1 MMAEAEA
8 ALDEAKRTRRT
19 AKAAFTRRG
28 NTLRKKLKESR
39 PRDEIMEAFHGMKT
53 AFENLVVKHE
63 EYTQL
68 IQDDEAFEA
77 EEKWLEECEDF
88 YLQMEIGAKDYSKAK
103 SVSESENL
111 GLDNG
116 KSALDNGTP
125 VVESGKSGLESGTSE
140 LESGVKD
147 SESVIEMEI
156 TKQVGNSAGQGK
168 GSVKATA
175 ANGTETES
183 GNGHT
188 IAGENPGGNGNN
200 GTKHESSVNTSCGF
214 KMEKP
219 KMPRFA
225 GDVRDYA
232 IFRSDF
238 KHAVDG
244 RYSKRDG
251 ISLLRTSLQGRP
263 LDLIKGIGTDYDA
276 AWSYLDSLYGDPRFV
291 ADTITQDI
299 TKFRPLRDGE
309 DARFCDL
316 VHLVQRSFTTLKE
329 VGRPHDMDNNH
340 MLALIEQRMCTDDR
354 KVWARHL
361 ENSGKEATL
370 AQLIVWMNT
379 EMKSRMRATA
389 ALRSTGPPTRHPVG
403 HFGSDINAPKSGL
416 PHKCWI
422 CKNSSHWTDQCQKF
436 ASLNLE
442 DRIKA
447 VKENHACFSCLKR
460 AGRDHRSS
468 NCSRRRQCPEKSNG
482 IQCPYYHHPLLH
494 RAIQSTIATVT
505 SVINN
510 QKALLPIVQVDI
522 VGQGHL
528 LQRANALMDSGAQI
542 SLIRSSVAE
551 ALKFKG
557 KHVVITITKVGGQEE
572 ELSTKSYQVRIRSLE
587 DRSAHVIQ
595 AIGIPCISEDITDVK
610 VADLARQLG
619 LDKGQFRRGNGH
631 VDLLIGIDQAKLHTG
646 ETREAGNVV
655 ARYSPLG
662 WVVFGAVP
670 GKQSEASHV
679 YHIKL
684 ETPIDMTDFWTTES
698 MGVSVKPCNCE
709 AGKLSQIERE
719 EAKIIEESCEKIGNQ
734 WLIPYPWKKD
744 PRQLPNNKSQA
755 KKKLEATERR
765 LLKNPDHAA
774 AYDLQM
780 VEMNHLQFSRRLTE
794 KEAREYPG
802 PVHFISH
809 HEVLRPESKS
819 TPVRIVFN
827 SSAAFQGHKLNEYWM
842 KGPDLL
848 NDLFG
853 VVLRFRENQVAFIGD
868 ISKMYHRIR
877 IPEMD
882 QHVHRFLWRNLQT
895 HREPDVYVKTVLTF
909 GDKPAP
915 AMAQIALRKTAEE
928 AKEAFPAAAQVIQ
941 DNTYMDDICDS
952 VSTTEEARDLTRDID
967 SVLETG
973 GFRVKGWVS
982 NRAETLS
989 GAPKEEEQKAAT
1001 FLQGGSVEK
1010 VLGVVWDS
1018 STDTFSFAVKS
1029 DLLDCQEPIQLSKRK
1044 VLSQIARIYD
1054 PIGFASAF
1062 MIRAKIALQALWRR
1076 GISWDEELPP
1086 ELSERWKG
1094 LFQEM
1099 VQLNGVRFDRCLTPA
1114 NAIGQPVLCV
1124 FSDASEDAFGAC
1136 AYARWQL
1143 STGGFNAQFIAAKS
1157 RVAPLKKLTIPRLE
1171 LQGAVLASRLGK
1183 TILKESRLKFDK
1195 SVFFLDS
1202 KIVLAWICSE
1212 TRRFK
1217 PFVSVRIG
1225 EIQDNSDPA
1234 QWRHVPGEQNV
1245 ADDVSRGIPVESLA
1259 GRWQYGPDFL
1269 RLPESEWPQDSPV
1282 ADEVEVE
1289 KEHRKVH
1296 IVGEQINTQS
1306 PIDCN
1311 KFSNWRRLIRVTAYV
1326 LRFIRRLRARG
1337 RKESAEEEK
1346 ALEPEDGPLSPEE
1359 LNRAETHWLK
1369 ESQKTLKDRLSKG
1382 EFRNLSPYVDQEGV
1396 LRVGGRAD
1404 KALVSYETRHPV
1416 LLPRDHRI
1424 SRLIV
1429 QHAHQFGHP
1438 GVAATVAKT
1447 RTKYWIVRA
1456 HDLAKSVK
1464 FRCVVCREIG
1474 ARVESQVMADLP
1486 KSRLAPFTPPF
1497 HHTSCDYF
1505 GPYRVR
1511 ISRNKIAKHYAVI
1524 FTCLNTRAV
1533 HLELAA
1539 DCTTME
1545 FMQVLRR
1552 FYALRGVPAL
1562 MISDNGSQLVGAERE
1577 LREMIEG
1584 LDTEKLQE
1592 FSAER
1597 GMKWQFTTPAAP
1609 HQNGCAESLVKS
1621 CKIGLKKTVGEQ
1633 ILTSLEL
1640 QTCLVEVANLVNQR
1654 PIGRIPSDPDDG
1666 SYLCPNDMLL
1676 GRASSTVPQ
1685 GPFRHTKNPRHR
1697 VEFVQKIVD
1706 SFWTRWTRDVFPSLL
1721 PRKQWHAEKRNV
1733 RVDDFVIVQTS
1744 SAIRGTW
1751 NVGRVVSVYPG
1762 EDGRV
1767 RNVKVRT
1774 RTGEYERPIT
1784 KIAVIY
1790 PAEGYDDKDK

>member
-1 MMAEAEA
+1 
-8 ALDEAKRTRRT
+8 
-19 AKAAFTRRG
+19 
-28 NTLRKKLKESR
+28 
-39 PRDEIMEAFHGMKT
+39 
-53 AFENLVVKHE
+53 
-63 EYTQL
+63 
-68 IQDDEAFEA
+68 
-77 EEKWLEECEDF
+77 
-88 YLQMEIGAKDYSKAK
+88 
-103 SVSESENL
+103 
-111 GLDNG
+111 
-116 KSALDNGTP
+116 
-125 VVESGKSGLESGTSE
+125 
-140 LESGVKD
+140 
-147 SESVIEMEI
+147 MEI
-156 TKQVGNSAGQGK
+156 TKQTGNSAVQGK
-168 GSVKATA
+168 GISIEGAV
-175 ANGTETES
+175 ANGTEAES
-183 GNGHT
+183 GIEHPT
-188 IAGENPGGNGNN
+188 PEENTEGNGVGCNN
-200 GTKHESSVNTSCGF
+200 GTKHESSVDVPCGF

-238 KHAVDG
+238 KHAVDS
-244 RYSKRDG
+244 RYSKRDA

-276 AWSYLDSLYGDPRFV
+276 AWSYLDSVYGDPRFV

-316 VHLVQRSFTTLKE
+316 VHLVQRSFSTLKE
-329 VGRPHDMDNNH
+329 VGRLHDMDNNH

-361 ENSGKEATL
+361 EKSGKEATL
-370 AQLIVWMNT
+370 AQLIAWMNT

-389 ALRSTGPPTRHPVG
+389 PLRSTGPPTRHPVG
-403 HFGSDINAPKSGL
+403 RIGSDLNAPKAGL

-436 ASLNLE
+436 ASLSLE
-442 DRIKA
+442 NRIKA
-447 VKENHACFSCLKR
+447 VKENRTCFSCLKR
-460 AGRDHRSS
+460 AGRDHRSA
-468 NCSRRRQCPEKSNG
+468 NCSRRRQCSEKSNG
-482 IQCPYYHHPLLH
+482 SQCPYYHHPLLH
-494 RAIQSTIATVT
+494 GAIQSTVATVT

-510 QKALLPIVQVDI
+510 QKALLPSVQVDI
-522 VGQGHL
+522 VGSGRL
-528 LQRANALMDSGAQI
+528 LQRANALLDSGAQI

-551 ALKFKG
+551 DLKLKG
-557 KHVVITITKVGGQEE
+557 RDIVITITKVGGQEE
-572 ELSTKSYQVRIRSLE
+572 ELSTKSYQVCVRSLE

-595 AIGIPCISEDITDVK
+595 AIGIPSISEDITDIK
-610 VADLARQLG
+610 VADIAKQLG
-619 LDKGQFRRGNGH
+619 LRKSQLRRGNGH
-631 VDLLIGIDQAKLHTG
+631 IDLLIGIDQAKLHTG
-646 ETREAGNVV
+646 ETREVGNVV
-655 ARYSPLG
+655 ARHSPLG

-684 ETPIDMTDFWTTES
+684 ETPVDMTDFWTTES
-698 MGVSVKPCNCE
+698 MGVSVKPCSCE

-744 PRQLPNNKSQA
+744 PHQLPNNKSQA
-755 KKKLEATERR
+755 MKKLEATERW

-794 KEAREYPG
+794 KEAREYAG
-802 PVHFISH
+802 PVHYISH

-827 SSAAFQGHKLNEYWM
+827 SSAVFQGPKLNEYWM

-853 VVLRFRENQVAFIGD
+853 VVHRSRENQVAFIGD

-915 AMAQIALRKTAEE
+915 TMAQIALRKTAEE
-928 AKEAFPAAAQVIQ
+928 AKEAFPRAAQVIQ
-941 DNTYMDDICDS
+941 DNTYMDDICNS
-952 VSTTEEARDLTRDID
+952 VPTKEEARDLTRDID

-973 GFRVKGWVS
+973 GFKVKGWVS
-982 NRAETLS
+982 NKVETLEV
-989 GAPKEEEQKAAT
+989 PKEEQKAAT
-1001 FLQGGSVEK
+1001 FLQGTVEK
-1010 VLGVVWDS
+1010 VLGVVWNS
-1018 STDTFSFAVKS
+1018 NTDTFSFAVKS

-1062 MIRAKIALQALWRR
+1062 MISAKIALQALWKR

-1086 ELSERWKG
+1086 ELSQKWKR

-1099 VQLNGVRFDRCLTPA
+1099 VQLNGVRFDRCLTPL

-1143 STGGFNAQFIAAKS
+1143 STGGFNVRFIVAKS

-1183 TILKESRLKFDK
+1183 TILKESRLKFEK
-1195 SVFFLDS
+1195 AVFFLDS

-1212 TRRFK
+1212 ARRFK
-1217 PFVSVRIG
+1217 PFVSVRVG
-1225 EIQDNSDPA
+1225 EIQDNSDPV
-1234 QWRHVPGEQNV
+1234 QWRHVPGEQNA
-1245 ADDVSRGIPVESLA
+1245 ADDVSRGIPVGSLT
-1259 GRWQYGPDFL
+1259 GRWQHGPDFL
-1269 RLPESEWPQDSPV
+1269 RLPASEWPQDSPV

-1289 KEHRKVH
+1289 TEHRKVH
-1296 IVGEQINTQS
+1296 IVREQINTQS
-1306 PIDCN
+1306 PIDCD
-1311 KFSNWRRLIRVTAYV
+1311 KFSNWRRLIRVTAYT
-1326 LRFIRRLRARG
+1326 LRFIRRLRERG
-1337 RKESAEEEK
+1337 HKGSAEEGK
-1346 ALEPEDGPLSPEE
+1346 TLKSEDGPLSPEE
-1359 LNRAETHWLK
+1359 LKDAETHWLK
-1369 ESQKTLKDRLSKG
+1369 ESQKTLRNRFSKG
-1382 EFRNLSPYVDQEGV
+1382 EFRNLSPFLDQEGV
-1396 LRVGGRAD
+1396 WRVGGRAD

-1416 LLPRDHRI
+1416 LLPGDHRI

-1429 QHAHQFGHP
+1429 QYTNQSGHL

-1447 RTKYWIVRA
+1447 RTKYWIIRA
-1456 HDLAKSVK
+1456 HDLAKSIK

-1474 ARVESQVMADLP
+1474 ARVESQVMAELP
-1486 KSRLAPFTPPF
+1486 QSRLSPFTPPF

-1505 GPYRVR
+1505 GPYRVK
-1511 ISRNKIAKHYAVI
+1511 ISRNKIVKHYAVI

-1562 MISDNGSQLVGAERE
+1562 MISDNGSPLVGAEQE
-1577 LREMIEG
+1577 LREMVEG

-1621 CKIGLKKTVGEQ
+1621 CKIGLKKAIGEQ
-1633 ILTSLEL
+1633 VLTPLEL

-1697 VEFVQKIVD
+1697 VEFVQRIVD
-1706 SFWTRWTRDVFPSLL
+1706 SFWTRWTRDVFLSLL
-1721 PRKQWHAEKRNV
+1721 PRKQWHAEKHNV

-1751 NVGRVVSVYPG
+1751 NVGRVISVYPG
-1762 EDGRV
+1762 EDGKV
-1767 RNVKVRT
+1767 RNVKVKT

-1790 PAEGYDDKDK
+1790 PAEGYEDQDK

>member
-1 MMAEAEA
+1 M
-8 ALDEAKRTRRT
+8 DEAKRKRRT
-19 AKAAFTRRG
+19 AKAALTRRG
-28 NTLRKKLKESR
+28 NTLRKKLKEGR
-39 PRDEIMEAFHGMKT
+39 PVDEIIEAFHGMKT

-63 EYTQL
+63 EYTQF
-68 IQDDEAFEA
+68 IEDDEAFEQ

-88 YLQMEIGAKDYSKAK
+88 YLQMEIGAKDYSK
-103 SVSESENL
+103 SVSKDEKS
-111 GLDNG
+111 GLDSE

-125 VVESGKSGLESGTSE
+125 VVENEKSVLGSGTSE
-140 LESGVKD
+140 LESGAKD
-147 SESVIEMEI
+147 SESVIEIEI
-156 TKQVGNSAGQGK
+156 TKQAESSAVQSNGISAK
-168 GSVKATA
+168 GTT

-183 GNGHT
+183 GKGHPT
-188 IAGENPGGNGNN
+188 AEENPGGSGAGGNS
-200 GTKHESSVNTSCGF
+200 GTKHESNVNTSCGF

-238 KHAVDG
+238 KHAVDS
-244 RYSKRDG
+244 RYSKRDA

-263 LDLIKGIGTDYDA
+263 LDLIKGIGADYDA
-276 AWSYLDSLYGDPRFV
+276 AWSYLDSVYGDPRFV
-291 ADTITQDI
+291 ADTVTQDI

-370 AQLIVWMNT
+370 AQLIGWMNT
-379 EMKSRMRATA
+379 EMKSRIRATA
-389 ALRSTGPPTRHPVG
+389 PLRSTGAPTRHPVG
-403 HFGSDINAPKSGL
+403 HFGSDPNRTSL

-436 ASLNLE
+436 ASLSLE
-442 DRIKA
+442 NRIKA

-460 AGRDHRSS
+460 AGRDHRSK
-468 NCSRRRQCPEKSNG
+468 NCSRRRQCTENSNG
-482 IQCPYYHHPLLH
+482 SQCPYYHHPLLH
-494 RAIQSTIATVT
+494 GAIQSTVATVT

-510 QKALLPIVQVDI
+510 QKALLPVVLVDI
-522 VGQGHL
+522 VGSGCHL
-528 LQRANALMDSGAQI
+528 KRANALLDSGAQI

-551 ALKFKG
+551 DLKLKG
-557 KHVVITITKVGGQEE
+557 RDIVITITKVGGQEE

-587 DRSAHVIQ
+587 DRSAHAIQ
-595 AIGIPCISEDITDVK
+595 AIGIPSISEDITDVK
-610 VADLARQLG
+610 VADVARQLG
-619 LDKGQFRRGNGH
+619 LKKGQLRRGNGH
-631 VDLLIGIDQAKLHTG
+631 IDLLIGIDQAKLHTG
-646 ETREAGNVV
+646 ETRQAGNVV
-655 ARYSPLG
+655 ARHSPLG
-662 WVVFGAVP
+662 WVVFGEVL
-670 GKQSEASHV
+670 GKQSETSHV
-679 YHIKL
+679 YNIKL
-684 ETPIDMTDFWTTES
+684 ETPVDMTDFWTTES
-698 MGVSVKPCNCE
+698 MGVSVQPCNCE
-709 AGKLSQIERE
+709 AGKLSQVEWE

-734 WLIPYPWKKD
+734 WLIPYPWKRD

-755 KKKLEATERR
+755 MKKLEATERR

-780 VEMNHLQFSRRLTE
+780 IEMNHLQFSRRLTE
-794 KEAREYPG
+794 KEAREYSG

-827 SSAAFQGHKLNEYWM
+827 SSAVFQGHKLNEYWM

-853 VVLRFRENQVAFIGD
+853 VVLRFRENQVAFLGD

-915 AMAQIALRKTAEE
+915 AMAQIALRETAEE
-928 AKEAFPAAAQVIQ
+928 AKEAFPVAAQVIQ

-952 VSTTEEARDLTRDID
+952 VPTTEEARDLIREID

-973 GFRVKGWVS
+973 GFTVKGWVS
-982 NRAETLS
+982 NKVETLE
-989 GAPKEEEQKAAT
+989 APKEEQEAAT

-1018 STDTFSFAVKS
+1018 STDTFSFAVKT

-1062 MIRAKIALQALWRR
+1062 MIRAKIALQALWER

-1086 ELSERWKG
+1086 ELSERWKR

-1099 VQLNGVRFDRCLTPA
+1099 VQLNGVRFDRCLTPP

-1143 STGGFNAQFIAAKS
+1143 SNGGFNTQFIAAKS

-1183 TILKESRLKFDK
+1183 TILKESRLKFEK

-1217 PFVSVRIG
+1217 PFVSVRVG

-1269 RLPESEWPQDSPV
+1269 HLPESEWPQDSPV
-1282 ADEVEVE
+1282 ADEVEVQ

-1296 IVGEQINTQS
+1296 MVGKQINTQ
-1306 PIDCN
+1306 PLIDCN
-1311 KFSNWRRLIRVTAYV
+1311 KFSNWRRLIRVTAYT
-1326 LRFIRRLRARG
+1326 LRFIWRLRARG
-1337 RKESAEEEK
+1337 SKGSAEEEE
-1346 ALEPEDGPLSPEE
+1346 ALKPEDGPLSPEE
-1359 LNRAETHWLK
+1359 LKDAETHWLK
-1369 ESQKTLKDRLSKG
+1369 ESQKTLKDRLNKG

-1404 KALVSYETRHPV
+1404 KALVSYETRHPA

-1424 SRLIV
+1424 SCLIV

-1456 HDLAKSVK
+1456 HDLAKSIK
-1464 FRCVVCREIG
+1464 FRCVVCREYG

-1486 KSRLAPFTPPF
+1486 QSRLAPFTPPF

-1511 ISRNKIAKHYAVI
+1511 ISRNKIVKHYAVI

-1577 LREMIEG
+1577 LREMVDG

-1621 CKIGLKKTVGEQ
+1621 CKIGLKKAIGEQ
-1633 ILTSLEL
+1633 VLTPLEL

-1666 SYLCPNDMLL
+1666 SYLSPNDMLL

-1733 RVDDFVIVQTS
+1733 RVDDFVIVQNS

-1762 EDGRV
+1762 EDEKV
-1767 RNVKVRT
+1767 RNVKVKI

-1790 PAEGYDDKDK
+1790 PAEGYEDQDK

>member
-1 MMAEAEA
+1 M
-8 ALDEAKRTRRT
+8 DEAKRKRRT
-19 AKAAFTRRG
+19 AKAALTRRG
-28 NTLRKKLKESR
+28 NTLRKKLKEGR
-39 PRDEIMEAFHGMKT
+39 PVDEIMEAFHGMKS
-53 AFENLVVKHE
+53 AFENLVVQHE

-68 IQDDEAFEA
+68 IQDDGAFEQ
-77 EEKWLEECEDF
+77 EEQWLEECEDF
-88 YLQMEIGAKDYSKAK
+88 YLQMEIGAKDYSKTK
-103 SVSESENL
+103 SVSKGEKS

-116 KSALDNGTP
+116 KSASDNGTS
-125 VVESGKSGLESGTSE
+125 VVESEKSVSESGTSE
-140 LESGVKD
+140 LESGTKD
-147 SESVIEMEI
+147 SDSVIEMET
-156 TKQVGNSAGQGK
+156 TKQAGNSAVQGK
-168 GSVKATA
+168 GISTVGTA
-175 ANGTETES
+175 ANGTEAES
-183 GNGHT
+183 GIEHPT
-188 IAGENPGGNGNN
+188 PEENTEGNGVGCNN
-200 GTKHESSVNTSCGF
+200 GTKHESSVNVSCGF

-238 KHAVDG
+238 KHAVDS
-244 RYSKRDG
+244 RYSKRDA

-276 AWSYLDSLYGDPRFV
+276 AWSYLDSVYGDPRFV

-316 VHLVQRSFTTLKE
+316 VHLVQRSFSTLKE

-370 AQLIVWMNT
+370 AQLIAWMNT

-389 ALRSTGPPTRHPVG
+389 PLRSTGPPTRHPVG
-403 HFGSDINAPKSGL
+403 HIGSDLNAPKAGL

-436 ASLNLE
+436 ASLSLE
-442 DRIKA
+442 NRIKA
-447 VKENHACFSCLKR
+447 VKENRACFSCLKR
-460 AGRDHRSS
+460 AGRDHRSA

-482 IQCPYYHHPLLH
+482 SQCPYYHHPLLH
-494 RAIQSTIATVT
+494 GAIQSTVATVT

-510 QKALLPIVQVDI
+510 QKALLPSVQVDI
-522 VGQGHL
+522 VGAGHL
-528 LQRANALMDSGAQI
+528 LQRANALLDSGAQI

-551 ALKFKG
+551 DLKLKG
-557 KHVVITITKVGGQEE
+557 RDIVITITKVGGQEE

-595 AIGIPCISEDITDVK
+595 AIGIPSISEDITDVK
-610 VADLARQLG
+610 VADIARQLG
-619 LDKGQFRRGNGH
+619 LGKRQLRRGNGH
-631 VDLLIGIDQAKLHTG
+631 IDLLIGIDQAKLHTG

-655 ARYSPLG
+655 ARHSPLG

-684 ETPIDMTDFWTTES
+684 ETPVDMTDFWTTES
-698 MGVSVKPCNCE
+698 MGVSVKPCSCE

-719 EAKIIEESCEKIGNQ
+719 EAKIIEESCEKIGSQ

-744 PRQLPNNKSQA
+744 PRQLPNNKSEA
-755 KKKLEATERR
+755 MKKLEATERR
-765 LLKNPDHAA
+765 LLRNPDHAA

-780 VEMNHLQFSRRLTE
+780 VEMNQLQFSRRLTE
-794 KEAREYPG
+794 KETREYSG
-802 PVHFISH
+802 PVHYISH

-928 AKEAFPAAAQVIQ
+928 AKGAFPAAAQVIQ

-952 VSTTEEARDLTRDID
+952 VPTKGEARDLTRDID

-982 NRAETLS
+982 NNVETS
-989 GAPKEEEQKAAT
+989 EVPKEEQKAAT
-1001 FLQGGSVEK
+1001 FLQRGSGEK
-1010 VLGVVWDS
+1010 VLGVVWS
-1018 STDTFSFAVKS
+1018 SNTDAFSFAVKS

-1062 MIRAKIALQALWRR
+1062 MISAKIALQALWKR

-1086 ELSERWKG
+1086 ELSQRWKK

-1099 VQLNGVRFDRCLTPA
+1099 VQLNGVWFDRCLTPP

-1143 STGGFNAQFIAAKS
+1143 STGGFNARFIAAKS

-1183 TILKESRLKFDK
+1183 TILKESRLKFEK

-1217 PFVSVRIG
+1217 PFVSVRVG

-1234 QWRHVPGEQNV
+1234 QWRHVPGELNV
-1245 ADDVSRGIPVESLA
+1245 ADDVSRGIPVESLTD
-1259 GRWQYGPDFL
+1259 RWQHGPDFL

-1282 ADEVEVE
+1282 ADKVEVE
-1289 KEHRKVH
+1289 TEHRKVH
-1296 IVGEQINTQS
+1296 IVGEQNNTQS

-1311 KFSNWRRLIRVTAYV
+1311 KFSNWRRLIRVTAYT
-1326 LRFIRRLRARG
+1326 LRFIRRLQARG
-1337 RKESAEEEK
+1337 HKGSAEEEK
-1346 ALEPEDGPLSPEE
+1346 TLKSEDGPLSPEE
-1359 LNRAETHWLK
+1359 LKDAETHWLK
-1369 ESQKTLKDRLSKG
+1369 ESQKTLRNRLSKG

-1396 LRVGGRAD
+1396 WRVGGRAD

-1416 LLPRDHRI
+1416 LLPGDHRI

-1429 QHAHQFGHP
+1429 QHAHQFGHL

-1456 HDLAKSVK
+1456 HDLAKSIK

-1486 KSRLAPFTPPF
+1486 QSRLAPFTPPF

-1505 GPYRVR
+1505 GPYRVK
-1511 ISRNKIAKHYAVI
+1511 ISRNKIVKHYAVI

-1577 LREMIEG
+1577 LREMVKG
-1584 LDTEKLQE
+1584 LDTETLQE

-1597 GMKWQFTTPAAP
+1597 GMKGQFTTPAAP

-1621 CKIGLKKTVGEQ
+1621 CKIGLKKAIGEQ
-1633 ILTSLEL
+1633 VLTPLEL

-1685 GPFRHTKNPRHR
+1685 GPFRNTKNPRHR

-1733 RVDDFVIVQTS
+1733 RVDDFVIVQAS
-1744 SAIRGTW
+1744 NAIRGTW

-1762 EDGRV
+1762 KDGKV
-1767 RNVKVRT
+1767 RNVKIKT
-1774 RTGEYERPIT
+1774 CSGEYERPIT

-1790 PAEGYDDKDK
+1790 PAEGYEDQDK

>member
-1 MMAEAEA
+1 MSEEAM
-8 ALDEAKRTRRT
+8 DEAKRKRRT
-19 AKAAFTRRG
+19 AKAALTRRG
-28 NTLRKKLKESR
+28 NTLRKKLKEGR
-39 PRDEIMEAFHGMKT
+39 PEDEIIEAFHDMKA

-68 IQDDEAFEA
+68 ILDDEAFEQ

-88 YLQMEIGAKDYSKAK
+88 YLEMEIGAKDYAKMKSASKGEK
-103 SVSESENL
+103 S

-116 KSALDNGTP
+116 KSASDNGTS
-125 VVESGKSGLESGTSE
+125 VVESEKSVLESGTSE
-140 LESGVKD
+140 LESGAKD
-147 SESVIEMEI
+147 SQSVIEMEI
-156 TKQVGNSAGQGK
+156 TKQAGNSAVQGK
-168 GSVKATA
+168 GISIEGPA
-175 ANGTETES
+175 ANGTEAGSGIEHPTPEENTE
-183 GNGHT
+183 GNGVT
-188 IAGENPGGNGNN
+188 CSK
-200 GTKHESSVNTSCGF
+200 GTKHESSVNVSCGF

-238 KHAVDG
+238 KHAVDS

-276 AWSYLDSLYGDPRFV
+276 AWSYLDSVYGDPRFV

-361 ENSGKEATL
+361 EISGKEATL
-370 AQLIVWMNT
+370 AQLIAWMNT

-389 ALRSTGPPTRHPVG
+389 PLRSTGPPARHPVC
-403 HFGSDINAPKSGL
+403 HIGSDFNAPKAGL

-436 ASLNLE
+436 ASLSLE
-442 DRIKA
+442 NRIKA

-460 AGRDHRSS
+460 AGRDHRSI

-482 IQCPYYHHPLLH
+482 SQCPYYHHPLLH
-494 RAIQSTIATVT
+494 GAIQSTVATIT

-510 QKALLPIVQVDI
+510 QKALLPSVQVDI
-522 VGQGHL
+522 VGSGRL
-528 LQRANALMDSGAQI
+528 LQRANALLDSGAQI

-551 ALKFKG
+551 DLKLKG
-557 KHVVITITKVGGQEE
+557 TDIVITITKVGGLEE
-572 ELSTKSYQVRIRSLE
+572 ELITKSYQVRIRSLE

-595 AIGIPCISEDITDVK
+595 AIGIPSISEDITDVK
-610 VADLARQLG
+610 VADIARQLG
-619 LDKGQFRRGNGH
+619 LGKGQLRRGKGH
-631 VDLLIGIDQAKLHTG
+631 IDLLIGIDQAKLHTG

-655 ARYSPLG
+655 ARHSPLG

-670 GKQSEASHV
+670 GKQLEASHV

-684 ETPIDMTDFWTTES
+684 ETPVDMTDFWTTES
-698 MGVSVKPCNCE
+698 MGVSVKPCSCE

-719 EAKIIEESCEKIGNQ
+719 EAKVIEESCEKIDNQ

-755 KKKLEATERR
+755 IKKLEATERR

-780 VEMNHLQFSRRLTE
+780 VEMNELQFSRRLTE
-794 KEAREYPG
+794 KEARGYSG

-941 DNTYMDDICDS
+941 NNTYMDDICDS
-952 VSTTEEARDLTRDID
+952 VPTKEEARDLTRYID

-982 NRAETLS
+982 NKVETLDP
-989 GAPKEEEQKAAT
+989 PKGEQKAET

-1018 STDTFSFAVKS
+1018 CTDTFSFAVKS

-1062 MIRAKIALQALWRR
+1062 IISAKIALQALWKR
-1076 GISWDEELPP
+1076 GISWDEELSS
-1086 ELSERWKG
+1086 ELSQRWKK

-1099 VQLNGVRFDRCLTPA
+1099 VQLNGVQFDRCLTPP

-1143 STGGFNAQFIAAKS
+1143 STGGFNAKFIAAKS

-1183 TILKESRLKFDK
+1183 TILKESRLKFEK

-1217 PFVSVRIG
+1217 PFVSVRVG

-1269 RLPESEWPQDSPV
+1269 RLPESEWPQDSSV
-1282 ADEVEVE
+1282 ADKVDVET
-1289 KEHRKVH
+1289 EHRKVN
-1296 IVGEQINTQS
+1296 IVGEQIKTRS
-1306 PIDCN
+1306 PIDCD
-1311 KFSNWRRLIRVTAYV
+1311 KFSSWRRLIRVTAYT
-1326 LRFIRRLRARG
+1326 LRFIRKVRARG
-1337 RKESAEEEK
+1337 HKESAEEGIPLK
-1346 ALEPEDGPLSPEE
+1346 SEDGPLSPEE
-1359 LNRAETHWLK
+1359 LKDAETFWLK
-1369 ESQKTLKDRLSKG
+1369 ESQKTLRDRLSKG

-1396 LRVGGRAD
+1396 WRVGGRAD

-1416 LLPRDHRI
+1416 LLPGDHRI

-1438 GVAATVAKT
+1438 GVATTVAKT
-1447 RTKYWIVRA
+1447 RIKYWIVRA
-1456 HDLAKSVK
+1456 HDLAKSIK

-1486 KSRLAPFTPPF
+1486 QSRLAPFTPPF

-1511 ISRNKIAKHYAVI
+1511 ISRNKIVKHYAVI

-1545 FMQVLRR
+1545 FMQILRR

-1577 LREMIEG
+1577 LRKMVEG
-1584 LDTEKLQE
+1584 LDTEKLKE

-1621 CKIGLKKTVGEQ
+1621 CKIGLKKAIGEQ
-1633 ILTSLEL
+1633 VLTPMEL

-1676 GRASSTVPQ
+1676 GRASSTVSQ

-1697 VEFVQKIVD
+1697 VEFVQRIVD

-1744 SAIRGTW
+1744 NAIRGTW

-1762 EDGRV
+1762 KDGRV
-1767 RNVKVRT
+1767 RNVKVKT
-1774 RTGEYERPIT
+1774 RSGEYERPIS

-1790 PAEGYDDKDK
+1790 PAEGYEDQDK

>member
-140 LESGVKD
+140 LESGAKD

-276 AWSYLDSLYGDPRFV
+276 AWSYLDSVYGDPRFV

-422 CKNSSHWTDQCQKF
+422 CKSSSHWTDQCQKF

-551 ALKFKG
+551 ALKLKG

-572 ELSTKSYQVRIRSLE
+572 KLSTKSYQVRIRSLE

-610 VADLARQLG
+610 VADIARQLG
-619 LDKGQFRRGNGH
+619 LEKGQFCRGNGH
-631 VDLLIGIDQAKLHTG
+631 IDLLIGIDQAKLHTG

-655 ARYSPLG
+655 ARYSPLR
-662 WVVFGAVP
+662 WVVFRAVP

-802 PVHFISH
+802 PVH
-809 HEVLRPESKS
+809 
-819 TPVRIVFN
+819 
-827 SSAAFQGHKLNEYWM
+827 
-842 KGPDLL
+842 
-848 NDLFG
+848 
-853 VVLRFRENQVAFIGD
+853 
-868 ISKMYHRIR
+868 
-877 IPEMD
+877 
-882 QHVHRFLWRNLQT
+882 
-895 HREPDVYVKTVLTF
+895 
-909 GDKPAP
+909 
-915 AMAQIALRKTAEE
+915 
-928 AKEAFPAAAQVIQ
+928 
-941 DNTYMDDICDS
+941 
-952 VSTTEEARDLTRDID
+952 
-967 SVLETG
+967 
-973 GFRVKGWVS
+973 
-982 NRAETLS
+982 
-989 GAPKEEEQKAAT
+989 
-1001 FLQGGSVEK
+1001 
-1010 VLGVVWDS
+1010 
-1018 STDTFSFAVKS
+1018 
-1029 DLLDCQEPIQLSKRK
+1029 
-1044 VLSQIARIYD
+1044 
-1054 PIGFASAF
+1054 
-1062 MIRAKIALQALWRR
+1062 
-1076 GISWDEELPP
+1076 
-1086 ELSERWKG
+1086 
-1094 LFQEM
+1094 
-1099 VQLNGVRFDRCLTPA
+1099 
-1114 NAIGQPVLCV
+1114 
-1124 FSDASEDAFGAC
+1124 
-1136 AYARWQL
+1136 
-1143 STGGFNAQFIAAKS
+1143 
-1157 RVAPLKKLTIPRLE
+1157 
-1171 LQGAVLASRLGK
+1171 
-1183 TILKESRLKFDK
+1183 
-1195 SVFFLDS
+1195 
-1202 KIVLAWICSE
+1202 
-1212 TRRFK
+1212 
-1217 PFVSVRIG
+1217 
-1225 EIQDNSDPA
+1225 
-1234 QWRHVPGEQNV
+1234 
-1245 ADDVSRGIPVESLA
+1245 
-1259 GRWQYGPDFL
+1259 
-1269 RLPESEWPQDSPV
+1269 
-1282 ADEVEVE
+1282 
-1289 KEHRKVH
+1289 
-1296 IVGEQINTQS
+1296 
-1306 PIDCN
+1306 
-1311 KFSNWRRLIRVTAYV
+1311 
-1326 LRFIRRLRARG
+1326 
-1337 RKESAEEEK
+1337 
-1346 ALEPEDGPLSPEE
+1346 
-1359 LNRAETHWLK
+1359 
-1369 ESQKTLKDRLSKG
+1369 
-1382 EFRNLSPYVDQEGV
+1382 
-1396 LRVGGRAD
+1396 
-1404 KALVSYETRHPV
+1404 
-1416 LLPRDHRI
+1416 
-1424 SRLIV
+1424 
-1429 QHAHQFGHP
+1429 
-1438 GVAATVAKT
+1438 
-1447 RTKYWIVRA
+1447 
-1456 HDLAKSVK
+1456 
-1464 FRCVVCREIG
+1464 
-1474 ARVESQVMADLP
+1474 
-1486 KSRLAPFTPPF
+1486 
-1497 HHTSCDYF
+1497 
-1505 GPYRVR
+1505 
-1511 ISRNKIAKHYAVI
+1511 
-1524 FTCLNTRAV
+1524 
-1533 HLELAA
+1533 
-1539 DCTTME
+1539 
-1545 FMQVLRR
+1545 
-1552 FYALRGVPAL
+1552 
-1562 MISDNGSQLVGAERE
+1562 
-1577 LREMIEG
+1577 
-1584 LDTEKLQE
+1584 
-1592 FSAER
+1592 
-1597 GMKWQFTTPAAP
+1597 
-1609 HQNGCAESLVKS
+1609 
-1621 CKIGLKKTVGEQ
+1621 
-1633 ILTSLEL
+1633 
-1640 QTCLVEVANLVNQR
+1640 
-1654 PIGRIPSDPDDG
+1654 
-1666 SYLCPNDMLL
+1666 
-1676 GRASSTVPQ
+1676 
-1685 GPFRHTKNPRHR
+1685 
-1697 VEFVQKIVD
+1697 
-1706 SFWTRWTRDVFPSLL
+1706 
-1721 PRKQWHAEKRNV
+1721 
-1733 RVDDFVIVQTS
+1733 
-1744 SAIRGTW
+1744 
-1751 NVGRVVSVYPG
+1751 
-1762 EDGRV
+1762 
-1767 RNVKVRT
+1767 
-1774 RTGEYERPIT
+1774 
-1784 KIAVIY
+1784 
-1790 PAEGYDDKDK
+1790 

>member
-1 MMAEAEA
+1 
-8 ALDEAKRTRRT
+8 
-19 AKAAFTRRG
+19 
-28 NTLRKKLKESR
+28 
-39 PRDEIMEAFHGMKT
+39 
-53 AFENLVVKHE
+53 
-63 EYTQL
+63 
-68 IQDDEAFEA
+68 
-77 EEKWLEECEDF
+77 
-88 YLQMEIGAKDYSKAK
+88 
-103 SVSESENL
+103 
-111 GLDNG
+111 
-116 KSALDNGTP
+116 
-125 VVESGKSGLESGTSE
+125 
-140 LESGVKD
+140 
-147 SESVIEMEI
+147 
-156 TKQVGNSAGQGK
+156 
-168 GSVKATA
+168 
-175 ANGTETES
+175 
-183 GNGHT
+183 
-188 IAGENPGGNGNN
+188 
-200 GTKHESSVNTSCGF
+200 
-214 KMEKP
+214 
-219 KMPRFA
+219 
-225 GDVRDYA
+225 
-232 IFRSDF
+232 
-238 KHAVDG
+238 
-244 RYSKRDG
+244 
-251 ISLLRTSLQGRP
+251 
-263 LDLIKGIGTDYDA
+263 
-276 AWSYLDSLYGDPRFV
+276 
-291 ADTITQDI
+291 
-299 TKFRPLRDGE
+299 
-309 DARFCDL
+309 
-316 VHLVQRSFTTLKE
+316 
-329 VGRPHDMDNNH
+329 
-340 MLALIEQRMCTDDR
+340 
-354 KVWARHL
+354 
-361 ENSGKEATL
+361 
-370 AQLIVWMNT
+370 
-379 EMKSRMRATA
+379 MRATA
-389 ALRSTGPPTRHPVG
+389 PLRCTGQPARHPVG
-403 HFGSDINAPKSGL
+403 HIGSDFNAPKSGL
-416 PHKCWI
+416 PHNCWI

-436 ASLNLE
+436 VSLSPEN
-442 DRIKA
+442 RIKA

-460 AGRDHRSS
+460 AGRDHKSY
-468 NCSRRRQCPEKSNG
+468 NCFRRRQCPEKSNG
-482 IQCPYYHHPLLH
+482 NQCPYYHHPLLH
-494 RAIQSTIATVT
+494 GAIQSTVATVS
-505 SVINN
+505 SVNYN
-510 QKALLPIVQVDI
+510 QKALLPIMQVDI
-522 VGQGHL
+522 VGSGRL
-528 LQRANALMDSGAQI
+528 LQTANALLDSGAQI

-551 ALKFKG
+551 DLKLKG
-557 KHVVITITKVGGQEE
+557 KDIVVTITKVGGQEE
-572 ELSTKSYQVRIRSLE
+572 ELSTKNYQVRIRSLE

-595 AIGIPCISEDITDVK
+595 AIGIPTISEDNTDVK
-610 VADLARQLG
+610 VADIARQLG
-619 LDKGQFRRGNGH
+619 LGKGQLRRGNGQT
-631 VDLLIGIDQAKLHTG
+631 DLLIGIDQAKLHTG

-655 ARYSPLG
+655 ARHSPLG
-662 WVVFGAVP
+662 WVAFGAVP
-670 GKQSEASHV
+670 GEQSEASHV

-684 ETPIDMTDFWTTES
+684 ETPVDMTDFWTTES
-698 MGVSVKPCNCE
+698 MGVSVQPCNCE

-719 EAKIIEESCEKIGNQ
+719 EAKIIEESCEKLGNQ
-734 WLIPYPWKKD
+734 WLIPYPWKRD

-755 KKKLEATERR
+755 MKKLEATERR

-774 AYDLQM
+774 AYDRQM
-780 VEMNHLQFSRRLTE
+780 VEMNDLQFSRRLTE
-794 KEAREYPG
+794 KEAREYSG
-802 PVHFISH
+802 PVHYISH

-895 HREPDVYVKTVLTF
+895 HHDPDVYVKTVLTF

-928 AKEAFPAAAQVIQ
+928 AKKAYPTAAQVIQ

-952 VSTTEEARDLTRDID
+952 VSTMEEARDLTRDID
-967 SVLETG
+967 SALETG

-982 NRAETLS
+982 NKVEKSEAS
-989 GAPKEEEQKAAT
+989 KEEQRAAT

-1010 VLGVVWDS
+1010 VLGVVRDS
-1018 STDTFSFAVKS
+1018 STDTFSFEAAF
-1029 DLLDCQEPIQLSKRK
+1029 DLHHCQEPIQLSKRK

-1062 MIRAKIALQALWRR
+1062 MIRAKIALQALWKR

-1086 ELSERWKG
+1086 ELSERWKR
-1094 LFQEM
+1094 LFHEM
-1099 VQLNGVRFDRCLTPA
+1099 VQLNGVRFDRCLTPP

-1124 FSDASEDAFGAC
+1124 VSDAAEDAFGAC
-1136 AYARWQL
+1136 AYVRWQL

-1183 TILKESRLKFDK
+1183 TILKESRLKFEK

-1217 PFVSVRIG
+1217 PFVSVRVG

-1245 ADDVSRGIPVESLA
+1245 ADEVSRGIPVESLT

-1269 RLPESEWPQDSPV
+1269 RLPESKWPQDSPV
-1282 ADEVEVE
+1282 ADDVEVE

-1296 IVGEQINTQS
+1296 IVGEQIKTQ
-1306 PIDCN
+1306 PLIDCK
-1311 KFSNWRRLIRVTAYV
+1311 KFSNWRRLIRVTAYT
-1326 LRFIRRLRARG
+1326 LRFILRLRKRG
-1337 RKESAEEEK
+1337 RKGSAEGEE
-1346 ALEPEDGPLSPEE
+1346 ALKHEDGPLSPQE
-1359 LNRAETHWLK
+1359 LKDAETHWLK
-1369 ESQKTLKDRLSKG
+1369 ESQKTLKDSLSKG
-1382 EFRNLSPYVDQEGV
+1382 EFRNLSPYVDPEGV
-1396 LRVGGRAD
+1396 VRVGGRAD
-1404 KALVSYETRHPV
+1404 KALVSYETRHRV
-1416 LLPRDHRI
+1416 LLPRDHWI
-1424 SRLIV
+1424 SPLIV
-1429 QHAHQFGHP
+1429 RHAHQFGHP

-1464 FRCVVCREIG
+1464 FCCVVCREIG
-1474 ARVESQVMADLP
+1474 ARVESQLMADLP
-1486 KSRLAPFTPPF
+1486 QSCLAPLTPPF

-1505 GPYRVR
+1505 SPYRVR
-1511 ISRNKIAKHYAVI
+1511 ISRNKIAKHYALV

-1539 DCTTME
+1539 GCTTME

-1562 MISDNGSQLVGAERE
+1562 MISDNGSQLVSAERE

-1584 LDTEKLQE
+1584 FYRETLQE

-1597 GMKWQFTTPAAP
+1597 GMKWQFTTPPAP

-1621 CKIGLKKTVGEQ
+1621 CKIGLKKAIGEQ
-1633 ILTSLEL
+1633 VLTPLKL

-1654 PIGRIPSDPDDG
+1654 QIGRIPSDLDDG

-1697 VEFVQKIVD
+1697 VELLQKIVD
-1706 SFWTRWTRDVFPSLL
+1706 SFRTRWTRDVFPSLL
-1721 PRKQWHAEKRNV
+1721 PRRKWHAEKRNV
-1733 RVDDFVIVQTS
+1733 RVADFVIVQTS

-1751 NVGRVVSVYPG
+1751 NIGRVVSVYPG
-1762 EDGRV
+1762 QDGKV
-1767 RNVKVRT
+1767 SNVKVKT

-1790 PAEGYDDKDK
+1790 LAEGYEEHDK